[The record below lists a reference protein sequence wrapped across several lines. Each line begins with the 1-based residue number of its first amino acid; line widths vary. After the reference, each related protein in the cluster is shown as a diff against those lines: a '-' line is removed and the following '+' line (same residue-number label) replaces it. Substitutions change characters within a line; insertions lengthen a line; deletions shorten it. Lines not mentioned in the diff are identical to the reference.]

1 MVRTALLA
9 LLEQLDLPVP
19 LVLLE
24 QPALTAQMAAADL
37 ASSH

>member
-24 QPALTAQMAAADL
+24 QLALTAQMAAADS